1 MNNWQALEQRIA
13 DRVKLSRRAVAVA
26 FLDHEPHGVQKFSG
40 VMPSGCSFWRLA
52 SDGAAFYTVP
62 ADHFNCPVGSHTHR
76 IALPPER
83 EPEMH
88 QTLKL
93 MFDVSYILPADVP
106 QIPQLTASPRAIV
119 YAPLGQTPVAPD
131 VVILAGSPSAIML
144 LNEAAQRAGAT
155 CTSALGRPTCMALPA
170 AIGAGAAMSLG
181 CIGNRVYTSLPDDDL
196 YLAVKGNALEKF
208 ADALDV
214 IASANQQLAAYA
226 AGRRQSLA
234 TA

>member
-1 MNNWQALEQRIA
+1 MNIWQALEQRIA

-26 FLDHEPHGVQKFSG
+26 FLDREPPGVQKFAG
-40 VMPSGCSFWRLA
+40 VMPAGCSFWRLA
-52 SDGAAFYTVP
+52 ADGAAFYTVP

-83 EPEMH
+83 EPEMQ
-88 QTLKL
+88 QTLGL
-93 MFDVSYILPADVP
+93 MFDVGYIQPADLP
-106 QIPQLTASPRAIV
+106 QIPQLADSPRAIV

-144 LNEAAQRAGAT
+144 LNEAALRAGAGST
-155 CTSALGRPTCMALPA
+155 PALGRPTCMALPA
-170 AIGAGAAMSLG
+170 AIASGAAMSLG
-181 CIGNRVYTSLPDDDL
+181 CIGNRIYTSLPDDEL
-196 YLAVKGNALEKF
+196 YLAVKGSVLEKF
-208 ADALDV
+208 ADALEV
-214 IASANQQLAAYA
+214 IASANQHLAAYA